1 MTNGNVVL
9 VLMLMIEDQHPTSNA
24 QHPTSNQRQ
33 KPEARGQKSK
43 AAVEK

>member
-9 VLMLMIEDQHPTSNA
+9 VLMLMIED